1 MRSSIDCVHCYLK
14 QAVSCMQHAG
24 TVSGKQY
31 EVIFELMD
39 YIKDFDR
46 NESPAVNSTLAL
58 LKAQEIIGSKDPYSK
73 VKRQSNDLAMALYP
87 RLRNI
92 IAKAKD
98 RLYEALKV
106 SVAGNVIDLGIN
118 RSFDIEEGLRYS
130 LESGFSLDHYSRFL
144 KPLEK
149 TDKLLFIGDNA
160 GEILFDRLLVE
171 ELAARGK
178 QVTYVVKQGPIL
190 NDSTMEDAVYTGM
203 DKVARVIT
211 SGSNYLGTYL
221 KKISPEFKDL
231 LDNSSLIISKGQ
243 ANFESLENEASFRG
257 KIFYLLKIKCDE
269 IARVSGSR
277 LGDVVFFSR

>member
-1 MRSSIDCVHCYLK
+1 MHSSIDCVHCYLK

-24 TVSGKQY
+24 TDSSRQY
-31 EVIFELMD
+31 DVIFELMD
-39 YIKDFDR
+39 FVKDFDR
-46 NESPAVNSTLAL
+46 NASPAVNSTLAL
-58 LKAQEIIGSKDPYSK
+58 LKTQEIIGSKDPYSK
-73 VKRQSNDLAMALYP
+73 VKRQSNALALALYP

-98 RLYEALKV
+98 SLYEALKV
-106 SVAGNVIDLGIN
+106 SVAGNVIDLGIS

-130 LESGFSLDHYSRFL
+130 LEAGFSLDHYSRFL
-144 KPLEK
+144 KQLEK
-149 TDKLLFIGDNA
+149 TDRLLFIGDNA

-178 QVTYVVKQGPIL
+178 HVTYVVKQGPIL

-203 DKVARVIT
+203 DKVATVIT
-211 SGSNYLGTYL
+211 SGSNYLGAYL
-221 KKISPEFKDL
+221 EKISPKFKDL
-231 LDNSSLIISKGQ
+231 LENTDVIIAKGQ
-243 ANFESLENEASFRG
+243 ANFETLESESFLRG
-257 KIFYLLKIKCDE
+257 KTFFLLKIKCDE